1 MEQGE
6 AIKLFYQFLVE
17 NNALFNY
24 LKYTSFEKLK
34 NTSSND
40 FIFFMTRWSTTDEGY
55 DYWSAL
61 CNKWWEKLKQNNL
74 YERD

>member
-1 MEQGE
+1 MGQDKV
-6 AIKLFYQFLVE
+6 IKLFYEFLVE

-24 LKYTSFEKLK
+24 LKYVNFERLK
-34 NTSSND
+34 KEPLTD
-40 FIFFMTRWSTTDEGY
+40 FVFVTKIWGDTDEGH